1 MIPLDSFMAHS
12 ADGRLVPVVPGG
24 QNISLTFMNR
34 TEYVEKALD
43 YRLHE
48 MDSQVC
54 RGGGEQQ
61 HADRFP
67 HSCRKKKNG
76 ERLLSLFHATLE
88 LSVVQ
93 VAAGNI
99 SRVQV
104 VPESILSMR
113 CICKFCRRF
122 PIKGTG
128 NTVHAPF

>member
-54 RGGGEQQ
+54 QGGKKTT
-61 HADRFP
+61 A
-67 HSCRKKKNG
+67 CRSISTQLQEKKNG
-76 ERLLSLFHATLE
+76 EHLLSLISCNIRAI
-88 LSVVQ
+88 SG
-93 VAAGNI
+93 AG
-99 SRVQV
+99 
-104 VPESILSMR
+104 
-113 CICKFCRRF
+113 CCREHQQSTSCSK
-122 PIKGTG
+122 I
-128 NTVHAPF
+128 NS